1 MKQML
6 NFTNVQVHG
15 ALRVSSNGIEVKKGK
30 VHMVIRGLHPNFCN
44 SDPECQFPPPSQSF
58 TGLPQQFVAAVP
70 YLYIGSRQSGEQ
82 VHLLVNFHIYARR
95 SPRASEEAPIYIVQ
109 SERTTSSRRKMK
121 RNVFKF

>member
-15 ALRVSSNGIEVKKGK
+15 ALRVSSNGIEVKKVK
-30 VHMVIRGLHPNFCN
+30 FTWSLEAYIRISVTVTWSAN
-44 SDPECQFPPPSQSF
+44 PPPPPQSF

-70 YLYIGSRQSGEQ
+70 YFYIGSRQSGEQ

-95 SPRASEEAPIYIVQ
+95 SPKASEEAPIYIVQ
-109 SERTTSSRRKMK
+109 SERTTNSRRKMK